1 MAATSPWGPDH
12 VIAGKFRLVRRLGH
26 GGMGSVW
33 AADHLVLN
41 SQVAV
46 KIIDASIAQNTEAL
60 GRFLR
65 EAQAA
70 AQLRSPHVVQTLD
83 YGIEDS
89 VPFIAME
96 LLDGESLA
104 QRLDRV
110 HRLSL
115 EETAKILTEVGR
127 AISKAHETGIVHRD
141 LKPDNIFLVKN
152 DDDEIA
158 KVLDFGIAKATNPAL
173 GSSSQTRTGAIL
185 GTPYY
190 MSPEQAEGNRS
201 IDHRTDLW
209 SLAVI
214 AFECVTGRKPFQ
226 SEALGDLILQICVKP
241 IKKPS
246 AFETVPPAF
255 DDWFAKATQRDPA
268 QRFQSAR
275 ELTSSLR
282 AAAGIR
288 GGGETARV
296 AAVPVARAGAG
307 SASSPPFAES
317 GSGRSLSATTG
328 GMGAVARTSARPPAR
343 AMSTP
348 VIVSATLGALALAG
362 TVGFFAFR
370 SASHASSSSSP
381 TSTAPVEISAA
392 KRAAEPGPAAPK
404 PADPA
409 PQSGAPSAEV
419 PAPAVEEATSPTPKS
434 AATAASQAQSAVHAR
449 AKVAATHAP
458 APPPSRPVEKSGSAS
473 KRVDFG
479 F

>member
-1 MAATSPWGPDH
+1 
-12 VIAGKFRLVRRLGH
+12 
-26 GGMGSVW
+26 MGSVW

-41 SQVAV
+41 SLVAV
-46 KIIDASIAQNTEAL
+46 KIIDSSIAQNSEAL

-89 VPFIAME
+89 VPYIAME
-96 LLDGESLA
+96 LLEGESLA
-104 QRLDRV
+104 ARIDRA

-115 EETAKILTEVGR
+115 AETAKILTEVGR

-209 SLAVI
+209 SMAVI

-246 AFETVPPAF
+246 AFEAVPPEF
-255 DDWFAKATQRDPA
+255 DAWFAKATQRDPA

-275 ELTSSLR
+275 ELTTELR
-282 AAAGIR
+282 ASAGL
-288 GGGETARV
+288 GASGETVRIAIAKGEARKSQP
-296 AAVPVARAGAG
+296 APG
-307 SASSPPFAES
+307 ES
-317 GSGRSLSATTG
+317 GPSPSLNATTG
-328 GMGAVARTSARPPAR
+328 GVGGVAHTSSPGPSAAP
-343 AMSTP
+343 MSKP

-362 TVGFFAFR
+362 TVGFFMLRTAG
-370 SASHASSSSSP
+370 SAASGAPPAAASAKVEEQPVNKGVAEPPLPEPAKANEPAVSAMAP
-381 TSTAPVEISAA
+381 AEAPPAAEVPATAPRKDEPIPATAPAA
-392 KRAAEPGPAAPK
+392 AARTRAKTLAKAPAPAAPK
-404 PADPA
+404 PA
-409 PQSGAPSAEV
+409 
-419 PAPAVEEATSPTPKS
+419 
-434 AATAASQAQSAVHAR
+434 
-449 AKVAATHAP
+449 
-458 APPPSRPVEKSGSAS
+458 EKSVSTS

>member
-1 MAATSPWGPDH
+1 
-12 VIAGKFRLVRRLGH
+12 
-26 GGMGSVW
+26 MGSVW
-33 AADHLVLN
+33 AAEHLVLN

-46 KIIDASIAQNTEAL
+46 KIIDSSIAQNQEAL

-83 YGIEDS
+83 YGIESS

-96 LLDGESLA
+96 LLEGESLA
-104 QRLDRV
+104 HRLDRV
-110 HRLSL
+110 KRLSP
-115 EETAKILTEVGR
+115 EATAKILTEVGR

-141 LKPDNIFLVKN
+141 LKPDNIYLVKN

-209 SLAVI
+209 SLGVI
-214 AFECVTGRKPFQ
+214 AFECITGRKPFQ

-246 AFETVPPAF
+246 SIEQVPPAF
-255 DDWFAKATQRDPA
+255 DDWFAKAVQRDPA
-268 QRFQSAR
+268 LRFQSAR
-275 ELTSSLR
+275 ELTTALR
-282 AAAGIR
+282 AAVGLQAG
-288 GGGETARV
+288 GDAARV
-296 AAVPVARAGAG
+296 PMQTKGLAGVSQQPPPAQ
-307 SASSPPFAES
+307 ALAESSP
-317 GSGRSLSATTG
+317 GRLNATTG
-328 GMGAVARTSARPPAR
+328 GVGGVAHTSARPETR
-343 AMSTP
+343 QQMSTP
-348 VIVSATLGALALAG
+348 VIVSATLGALTLAG
-362 TVGFFAFR
+362 TIGFFALR
-370 SASHASSSSSP
+370 SAGQAASSSAPSP
-381 TSTAPVEISAA
+381 SANVATASPGNVNVDTPAVE
-392 KRAAEPGPAAPK
+392 PPK
-404 PADPA
+404 PAE
-409 PQSGAPSAEV
+409 PSASAEA
-419 PAPAVEEATSPTPKS
+419 PAPAEAPAAMESPTPPDPKAKAAA
-434 AATAASQAQSAVHAR
+434 AATPPAPVVRTR
-449 AKVAATHAP
+449 AKSGVAQPPTP
-458 APPPSRPVEKSGSAS
+458 AKPAEKSVSTS

>member
-1 MAATSPWGPDH
+1 
-12 VIAGKFRLVRRLGH
+12 
-26 GGMGSVW
+26 MGSVW
-33 AADHLVLN
+33 AAEHLILN

-46 KIIDASIAQNTEAL
+46 KIIDSAIAQNQEAL

-83 YGIEDS
+83 YGVEDS

-96 LLDGESLA
+96 LLEGESLA
-104 QRLDRV
+104 QRLDRMK
-110 HRLSL
+110 RLSL
-115 EETAKILTEVGR
+115 DATAKILTEVGR

-141 LKPDNIFLVKN
+141 LKPDNIYLVKN

-158 KVLDFGIAKATNPAL
+158 KVLDFGIAKATNAAL
-173 GSSSQTRTGAIL
+173 GNSSQTRTGAIL

-246 AFETVPPAF
+246 AFEPVPAAF

-275 ELTSSLR
+275 ELTTSLR
-282 AAAGIR
+282 AAAGLHA
-288 GGGETARV
+288 GGADM
-296 AAVPVARAGAG
+296 AKVPFGTRNI
-307 SASSPPFAES
+307 SQRPPTTQPLAES
-317 GSGRSLSATTG
+317 SSGRPLNATTG
-328 GMGAVARTSARPPAR
+328 GVGGVAHTSTRTTTKQQ
-343 AMSTP
+343 MSTP
-348 VIVSATLGALALAG
+348 VIVSATLGALAFAG
-362 TVGFFAFR
+362 VVGFFALR
-370 SASHASSSSSP
+370 SFGQAPSGSAASSS
-381 TSTAPVEISAA
+381 APVETAPPG
-392 KRAAEPGPAAPK
+392 RATAEAPAVEPPK
-404 PADPA
+404 PPEPRA
-409 PQSGAPSAEV
+409 SAEV
-419 PAPAVEEATSPTPKS
+419 PPPAEAAPTPESPTTPEPKTKTAATGAPPQPAVRGRAKAAPVAQPPTP
-434 AATAASQAQSAVHAR
+434 
-449 AKVAATHAP
+449 AK
-458 APPPSRPVEKSGSAS
+458 PVEKSSSTS